1 MPLLRMPFSPICTNM
16 ANFIASYNPYRASR
30 QLSYTY
36 ELSILAIKT
45 YYNAYKGRVVAGA
58 MGFINQ
64 TLNHSINFQK
74 IIKSSSLQMTVNF
87 IPSSSSSSSS
97 SQLHTNNLRSRSI
110 IDVGEGPLVWL

>member
-1 MPLLRMPFSPICTNM
+1 M
-16 ANFIASYNPYRASR
+16 
-30 QLSYTY
+30 
-36 ELSILAIKT
+36 
-45 YYNAYKGRVVAGA
+45 VAGA

-110 IDVGEGPLVWL
+110 IDVGEGPLDLAVRGRGTERKKWKDICHT